1 MSEVE
6 VENIP
11 RENSPTIMPG
21 KWSTTVAHFLAD
33 YSRVDLL
40 RLLSIWQVSQLIIL
54 TSIVF
59 KLIFR

>member
-40 RLLSIWQVSQLIIL
+40 RLLSIWQVSQLIKL
-54 TSIVF
+54 SSIVF
-59 KLIFR
+59 K